1 MAFQT
6 GLFWLH
12 KTTGLV
18 AGGGDEYGAAGT
30 TATASAIAADVAAN
44 KTVVVDT
51 GGASACY
58 VKPLL
63 NSSVTLGGGSGT
75 TTATIDI
82 WGGMGFG
89 EPTQDNFQTGP
100 KILYKLGDVSIC
112 TVTDDDP
119 DTVSTVSVFTSPG
132 GTSFSSY
139 TGGGTG
145 DDISN
150 DIFSQADAMNTSA
163 PDMEDI
169 DLANVDI
176 GFCIIPGIQSF
187 SQLFFTFEEGSLNTA
202 NTANALLNLYY

>member
-12 KTTGLV
+12 NTTGIVGVDDDYYTALGRTV
-18 AGGGDEYGAAGT
+18 
-30 TATASAIAADVAAN
+30 TATEVSADIAAN
-44 KTVVVDT
+44 RTVVIDT

-63 NSSVTLGGGSGT
+63 NTTSPASGSGAN
-75 TTATIDI
+75 TATMDI

-100 KILYKLGDVSIC
+100 KILYRLGDVSIC
-112 TVTDDDP
+112 TVTGGDP
-119 DTVSTVSVFTSPG
+119 DTASTTSVFTTPG

-145 DDISN
+145 VDISN
-150 DIFSQADAMNTSA
+150 DIFSKADAMNTSA
-163 PDMEDI
+163 PDLADI
-169 DLANVDI
+169 MLANVDI

-187 SQLFFTFEEGSLNTA
+187 SQLFFTFDENSLHAT

>member
-18 AGGGDEYGAAGT
+18 AVDADYYAANGKT
-30 TATASAIAADVAAN
+30 VTASAISADVSAN
-44 KTVVVDT
+44 KTAVVDT

-63 NSSVTLGGGSGT
+63 NSSVTLGSGSGT
-75 TTATIDI
+75 TTATMDI

-100 KILYKLGDVSIC
+100 KILYRLGDVSIC

-119 DTVSTVSVFTSPG
+119 DTVSTTSVFTSPD
-132 GTSFSSY
+132 GTSFSSF

-145 DDISN
+145 TDVSN

-163 PDMEDI
+163 PDMADI

-187 SQLFFTFEEGSLNTA
+187 SQLFFTFDEGSLDTA

>member
-12 KTTGLV
+12 NTTGLA
-18 AGGGDEYGAAGT
+18 AGGGDAYGAVGQT
-30 TATASAIAADVAAN
+30 VTASAIAADVAAN
-44 KTVVVDT
+44 KTVVIDT
-51 GGASACY
+51 GGASSCY

-63 NSSVTLGGGSGT
+63 NSSVTTSAGSDT

-100 KILYKLGDVSIC
+100 KILYRLGDVSVC
-112 TVTDDDP
+112 TVTGNDP
-119 DTVSTVSVFTSPG
+119 DAVSTVSVFTNPG

-145 DDISN
+145 TDVSN
-150 DIFSQADAMNTSA
+150 DVFSQADAMNTSA
-163 PDMEDI
+163 PDLADI
-169 DLANVDI
+169 ELAHVDV
-176 GFCIIPGIQSF
+176 GMVVIPGIQSF
-187 SQLFFTFEEGSLNTA
+187 SQLFFTFEEGSINTA